1 MLFLLLL
8 LFMFLLVI
16 GFPIALSIGLS
27 SVAALLIYGFPLIV
41 IGQKLITGIDSFIL
55 IAIPFFILAGEL
67 MNIGKITDR
76 IFNFARSIVGF
87 IPGGLGH
94 ANIIASLIFA
104 GMSGSAIADTGGLG
118 TIEIKAMRDAG
129 YDDDFSGAITAA
141 SSTIGPIFPPSIP
154 LVIYGS
160 IAEVSV
166 GRLFLG
172 GIIPGLLMAVSLMIM
187 VYGYAIRK
195 NYPRERFNLRETL
208 VSFTQAIIPLLTP
221 LIIISGFL
229 TGWFTPT
236 EASAVA
242 VGYAILLGTV
252 LYRRLSL
259 KDIGDA
265 LLKSALS
272 TANVIIIIGAS
283 TLFSFI
289 LTNLG
294 IAFSLNKW
302 ILDLT
307 TNPALILLI
316 INLVLLALGTIME
329 PGAILIL
336 ILPVILPLIRFLQID
351 LVHFGLVMVLNLMIG
366 MITPPFGMCL
376 FTVSQVGKIPLDR
389 LSRATIPFAIPLI
402 VVLFLITYLPGLVL
416 WIPNLLMQ

>member
-1 MLFLLLL
+1 MLFPLFLLFLILL
-8 LFMFLLVI
+8 IL

-27 SVAALLIYGFPLIV
+27 SVAALLAYGYPLIV

-76 IFNFARSIVGF
+76 IFNFARSVVGF

-94 ANIIASLIFA
+94 ANILASLIFA

-129 YDDDFSGAITAA
+129 YHDDFAGAITAA

-166 GRLFLG
+166 GKLFLG
-172 GIIPGLLMAVSLMIM
+172 GIMPGILMAVSLMIM

-195 NYPRERFNLRETL
+195 KYPRENFHLKEAFARLIHA
-208 VSFTQAIIPLLTP
+208 VIPLMTP

-242 VGYAILLGTV
+242 VGYAAVLGV
-252 LYRRLSL
+252 FVYRQLGL
-259 KDIGDA
+259 EDIGNA
-265 LLKSALS
+265 LLKTALATS
-272 TANVIIIIGAS
+272 NVIIIIGVS

-294 IAFSLNKW
+294 IGTALNDW
-302 ILDLT
+302 ILGLT
-307 TNPALILLI
+307 TNKLLILLI
-316 INLVLLALGTIME
+316 LNIILLALGMIME

-336 ILPVILPLIRFLQID
+336 ILPVILPLIRSLGID
-351 LVHFGLVMVLNLMIG
+351 LVHFGVVMVLNLMIG

-376 FTVSQVGKIPLDR
+376 FTVSEVGRIPLDK
-389 LSRATIPFAIPLI
+389 LSRATVPFAAPLVI
-402 VVLFLITYLPGLVL
+402 VLFLVTYVPSAVL
-416 WIPNLLMQ
+416 WLPEMLMK